1 MDTYGFTTIY
11 QWMQIQTSVD
21 NIDELMQ
28 KRRNSNARYNYL
40 YFLTFLMDA
49 ITNPYE

>member
-1 MDTYGFTTIY
+1 MDPYGVTTIC

-28 KRRNSNARYNYL
+28 KRRNSNVWYNYL
-40 YFLTFLMDA
+40 CILTFLMDA